1 MSHGQDTGGG
11 VKTPGGSQW
20 RIYQD
25 FTSTVGKAKHMYY
38 VRQGRKKKSSANQKV
53 SLEAWSQ
60 NGNFPLNA
68 YK

>member
-1 MSHGQDTGGG
+1 MKNLPTL
-11 VKTPGGSQW
+11 
-20 RIYQD
+20 YQH
-25 FTSTVGKAKHMYY
+25 SRQSMYY
-38 VRQGRKKKSSANQKV
+38 VRQGKKKKSSANQKV